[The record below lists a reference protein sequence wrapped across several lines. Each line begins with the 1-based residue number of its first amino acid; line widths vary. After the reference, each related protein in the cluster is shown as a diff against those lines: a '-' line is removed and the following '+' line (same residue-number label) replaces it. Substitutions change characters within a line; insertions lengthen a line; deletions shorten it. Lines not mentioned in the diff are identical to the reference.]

1 MNTIEAREV
10 RIVKLHQVTSYISQ
24 NENILLYELQIIVK
38 DFTARCK
45 GIVQEAM
52 KWAPQAT
59 RSHLQEYVN
68 QIPSSGMWH
77 HSGLSL
83 AIDSVLEFVDTAIPT
98 VVPANV
104 SSDA

>member
-1 MNTIEAREV
+1 M
-10 RIVKLHQVTSYISQ
+10 
-24 NENILLYELQIIVK
+24 QIIVK

-59 RSHLQEYVN
+59 RSHVQEYIN

-83 AIDSVLEFVDTAIPT
+83 ATDSVLEFVDLTVPTALPSNVRICYT
-98 VVPANV
+98 VLFLQILFIV
-104 SSDA
+104 SIIYEF

>member
-1 MNTIEAREV
+1 M
-10 RIVKLHQVTSYISQ
+10 
-24 NENILLYELQIIVK
+24 LLYALLVKGKTVSMTSRELQIIVK

-59 RSHLQEYVN
+59 RSHLQEYIN
-68 QIPSSGMWH
+68 QIPSYGMRH

-104 SSDA
+104 CSNGLSSSFHFKF

>member
-1 MNTIEAREV
+1 MHE
-10 RIVKLHQVTSYISQ
+10 L
-24 NENILLYELQIIVK
+24 LQIIVK

-59 RSHLQEYVN
+59 RSHLQEYIN
-68 QIPSSGMWH
+68 QIPSSGMRH

-98 VVPANV
+98 VVPSNV
-104 SSDA
+104 CSDVKHIIYALCK

>member
-1 MNTIEAREV
+1 M
-10 RIVKLHQVTSYISQ
+10 
-24 NENILLYELQIIVK
+24 K

-59 RSHLQEYVN
+59 KSHLQEYIN
-68 QIPSSGMWH
+68 QIPSSGMRN

-98 VVPANV
+98 IVPANV
-104 SSDA
+104 CSNVTTYHISFYFKF

>member
-1 MNTIEAREV
+1 MLPR
-10 RIVKLHQVTSYISQ
+10 K
-24 NENILLYELQIIVK
+24 LQIIVK

-104 SSDA
+104 CSDA

>member
-1 MNTIEAREV
+1 MSR
-10 RIVKLHQVTSYISQ
+10 
-24 NENILLYELQIIVK
+24 ELQIIVK

-59 RSHLQEYVN
+59 RSHLQEYIN
-68 QIPSSGMWH
+68 QIPSSMRY

-83 AIDSVLEFVDTAIPT
+83 AIDSVLEFVDTTIPM

-104 SSDA
+104 CSNLSVSHCFIFEIFRIYLNLIFFYLTHCKW

>member
-1 MNTIEAREV
+1 M
-10 RIVKLHQVTSYISQ
+10 
-24 NENILLYELQIIVK
+24 QIIVK

-59 RSHLQEYVN
+59 KSHLQEYIN
-68 QIPSSGMWH
+68 QIPSSGMRN

-98 VVPANV
+98 IVPANV
-104 SSDA
+104 CNNVTTYHISFYFKF

>member
-1 MNTIEAREV
+1 MRKNYTHV
-10 RIVKLHQVTSYISQ
+10 LNLSYAV
-24 NENILLYELQIIVK
+24 QIIVK

-68 QIPSSGMWH
+68 QIPSSRLKH
-77 HSGLSL
+77 HSGLCLST
-83 AIDSVLEFVDTAIPT
+83 DSVLEFVDLAIPASAL
-98 VVPANV
+98 PNV
-104 SSDA
+104 KSYNYS